1 MIKKTTRTTNYL
13 NKKNWLDFSQ
23 EIRELGVKNSVLDVL
38 KYYGDL
44 NEKTSI
50 ICIKGEEEK
59 TRFDISVF
67 VYGNDSKLGLGFFE
81 IASEVKQLEIT
92 ENYIATGEKLEYKN
106 DAGEVKTRSEIVL
119 KDREVVIY
127 F

>member
-67 VYGNDSKLGLGFFE
+67 VSGNDSKLGLGFFE